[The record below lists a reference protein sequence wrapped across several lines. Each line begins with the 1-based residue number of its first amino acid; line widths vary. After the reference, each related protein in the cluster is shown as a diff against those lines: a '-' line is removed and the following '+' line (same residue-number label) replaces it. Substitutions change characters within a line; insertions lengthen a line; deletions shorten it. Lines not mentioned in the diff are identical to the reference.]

1 MNDPIKHCPVYKDHG
16 CAHVDG
22 YLCDYPNCS
31 IVKRYTMKNIEV
43 GQVPLPVDA
52 RSEVAN
58 LISLLGETYEFT
70 NGETAAYW
78 ALCFT
83 LSQHLGEGK
92 K

>member
-1 MNDPIKHCPVYKDHG
+1 M
-16 CAHVDG
+16 
-22 YLCDYPNCS
+22 
-31 IVKRYTMKNIEV
+31 RNIEV

-78 ALCFT
+78 ALLLT